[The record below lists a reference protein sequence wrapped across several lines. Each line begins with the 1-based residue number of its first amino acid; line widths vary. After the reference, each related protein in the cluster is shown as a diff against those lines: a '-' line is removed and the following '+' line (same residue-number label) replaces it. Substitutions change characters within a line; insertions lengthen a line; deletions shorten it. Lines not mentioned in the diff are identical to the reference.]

1 MVVVE
6 LEMELIDFMERDPVD
21 HGFQIIGGE
30 KMRADIEVEN
40 TSRNF
45 RVIMIVMADR
55 RARCCGFCVTGRR
68 LTRVCAPCIMP
79 AGLAAESETPSG
91 VTLRR

>member
-6 LEMELIDFMERDPVD
+6 LEMELIDFMEREPVD

-30 KMRADIEVEN
+30 KMRADIEVKN

-45 RVIMIVMADR
+45 RVILD
-55 RARCCGFCVTGRR
+55 CHG
-68 LTRVCAPCIMP
+68 
-79 AGLAAESETPSG
+79 
-91 VTLRR
+91 